1 MDAEELAAM
10 ILGNKVSAEEVSFE
24 VDSIADQAGDCRQ
37 DREAAAEDLTILS
50 QVCYTKAYRFGDEHG
65 WEWRK
70 LADKIERVIRVLRL
84 PPRPKSPVVFNFNDG
99 QRRLDDF
106 LLKKKPAQVEP
117 EPEEEAEP
125 EPEDDLLDGM

>member
-10 ILGNKVSAEEVSFE
+10 IIGNKVSAEEVSFE

-37 DREAAAEDLTILS
+37 DREAAAEDLTLLS
-50 QVCYTKAYRFGDEHG
+50 QVCYTKAYRLDDWK
-65 WEWRK
+65 WEK

-106 LLKKKPAQVEP
+106 LLLKKKRPAQVEP
-117 EPEEEAEP
+117 EEEA